1 MSSPEE
7 RQSELDELLK
17 VTDKYLDR
25 DKAREK
31 ARLVEIF
38 KNEVA
43 LSKRFASLGDSDM
56 SWFHRRLADSIAAY
70 LDLWKSSNDVTSK
83 GVTNFHE

>member
-1 MSSPEE
+1 LSSPEE
-7 RQSELDELLK
+7 RQPELDVLFK

-38 KNEVA
+38 KNKVA

-56 SWFHRRLADSIAAY
+56 AWFHRRLVESIAIY
-70 LDLWKSSNDVTSK
+70 LALWK
-83 GVTNFHE
+83 

>member
-1 MSSPEE
+1 LSSPEE
-7 RQSELDELLK
+7 RQSELDDLFK

-38 KNEVA
+38 KNEVS
-43 LSKRFASLGDSDM
+43 LSKLFASLGDSDM
-56 SWFHRRLADSIAAY
+56 AWFHRRFEESIAIY
-70 LDLWKSSNDVTSK
+70 LDLWK
-83 GVTNFHE
+83 

>member
-7 RQSELDELLK
+7 RHSELDDLFK

-38 KNEVA
+38 NLVKIFKNEVA
-43 LSKRFASLGDSDM
+43 LSIRFASLGDSDM
-56 SWFHRRLADSIAAY
+56 AWFHRRLAASIATY
-70 LDLWKSSNDVTSK
+70 LDLWK
-83 GVTNFHE
+83 

>member
-31 ARLVEIF
+31 ARLVGIF

-56 SWFHRRLADSIAAY
+56 AWFHRRLAESIAAY
-70 LDLWKSSNDVTSK
+70 LDLWK
-83 GVTNFHE
+83 

>member
-7 RQSELDELLK
+7 RQSELVELFKL
-17 VTDKYLDR
+17 TDKFM
-25 DKAREK
+25 DKDKVREK
-31 ARLVEIF
+31 ARLVAIF

-56 SWFHRRLADSIAAY
+56 AWFHRRLAESIATY
-70 LDLWKSSNDVTSK
+70 LDLWK
-83 GVTNFHE
+83 

>member
-31 ARLVEIF
+31 SRLVEIF

-56 SWFHRRLADSIAAY
+56 AWFHLCPNIIPYSYY
-70 LDLWKSSNDVTSK
+70 LDSHNLILLRIKNDSK
-83 GVTNFHE
+83 NI

>member
-7 RQSELDELLK
+7 RQSELVELFK
-17 VTDKYLDR
+17 VTDKYI
-25 DKAREK
+25 DKYRVKEK
-31 ARLVEIF
+31 ARLFVIF

-56 SWFHRRLADSIAAY
+56 TWFHRRLAELIGAY
-70 LDLWKSSNDVTSK
+70 LDLWN
-83 GVTNFHE
+83 

>member
-7 RQSELDELLK
+7 RQSDLVELFK
-17 VTDKYLDR
+17 VTDKFMDEDR
-25 DKAREK
+25 VRELE
-31 ARLVEIF
+31 RLVAIF

-56 SWFHRRLADSIAAY
+56 TWFHRRLAESIAAY
-70 LDLWKSSNDVTSK
+70 LDEWK
-83 GVTNFHE
+83 

>member
-7 RQSELDELLK
+7 SQSELDDLFN

-31 ARLVEIF
+31 ARLVKIF

-43 LSKRFASLGDSDM
+43 LSKRFASLGDSDIA
-56 SWFHRRLADSIAAY
+56 WFHRRLEESIAIY
-70 LDLWKSSNDVTSK
+70 LDLWK
-83 GVTNFHE
+83 

>member
-1 MSSPEE
+1 
-7 RQSELDELLK
+7 

-43 LSKRFASLGDSDM
+43 LSKRFASLGNSDM
-56 SWFHRRLADSIAAY
+56 AWFHRRLAESIAAY
-70 LDLWKSSNDVTSK
+70 LDLWKEVNDVTSK
-83 GVTNFHE
+83 GVSNFHE

>member
-31 ARLVEIF
+31 ARLVEI

-56 SWFHRRLADSIAAY
+56 AWFHRRLAESIAAY
-70 LDLWKSSNDVTSK
+70 LDLWR
-83 GVTNFHE
+83 

>member
-7 RQSELDELLK
+7 RQSELDDLFK

-31 ARLVEIF
+31 ARL
-38 KNEVA
+38 
-43 LSKRFASLGDSDM
+43 LRFLRM
-56 SWFHRRLADSIAAY
+56 KWL
-70 LDLWKSSNDVTSK
+70 
-83 GVTNFHE
+83 

>member
-25 DKAREK
+25 DKTREK
-31 ARLVEIF
+31 KSRLVEIF

-56 SWFHRRLADSIAAY
+56 AWFHKEIGGVNSLLFRLME
-70 LDLWKSSNDVTSK
+70 V
-83 GVTNFHE
+83 E

>member
-7 RQSELDELLK
+7 RRSELDELLK

-31 ARLVEIF
+31 ARLVKIF

-43 LSKRFASLGDSDM
+43 LSKRFVLGDSDM
-56 SWFHRRLADSIAAY
+56 AWFHRRLAESIAAY
-70 LDLWKSSNDVTSK
+70 LDLWK
-83 GVTNFHE
+83 

>member
-7 RQSELDELLK
+7 RQLELVELLK
-17 VTDKYLDR
+17 VTDKYIDKDR
-25 DKAREK
+25 AREK
-31 ARLVEIF
+31 TRLVAIF

-56 SWFHRRLADSIAAY
+56 AWFHRRLAESIATY
-70 LDLWKSSNDVTSK
+70 LDLWK
-83 GVTNFHE
+83 

>member
-7 RQSELDELLK
+7 RQSELEDLFK
-17 VTDKYLDR
+17 VTDR

-31 ARLVEIF
+31 ASLVEIF

-43 LSKRFASLGDSDM
+43 LSKQFASLGDSDM
-56 SWFHRRLADSIAAY
+56 AWFHRRLAESIATY
-70 LDLWKSSNDVTSK
+70 LDLWK
-83 GVTNFHE
+83 

>member
-7 RQSELDELLK
+7 RQLELVELSK
-17 VTDKYLDR
+17 VTDKYI
-25 DKAREK
+25 DKDGAREK
-31 ARLVEIF
+31 ARLVAIF

-56 SWFHRRLADSIAAY
+56 TWFHRRLAESIAAY
-70 LDLWKSSNDVTSK
+70 LDVWK
-83 GVTNFHE
+83 

>member
-7 RQSELDELLK
+7 RQSELDDTFK

-43 LSKRFASLGDSDM
+43 LSKRFASLGDSDIA
-56 SWFHRRLADSIAAY
+56 WFHRRLEESIAIY
-70 LDLWKSSNDVTSK
+70 LDLWK
-83 GVTNFHE
+83 

>member
-7 RQSELDELLK
+7 RQSELDDLLN

-56 SWFHRRLADSIAAY
+56 AWFHRRLAESIAAY
-70 LDLWKSSNDVTSK
+70 LDLWKEGNDVTSK
-83 GVTNFHE
+83 GVSNFHE